1 MVSSFTRLDLTEKEN
16 MYVAKPL
23 KIKTCKA
30 VQWYFTKRWAFSAL
44 KLGCL
49 VSRYCIIHIFY
60 NYGPIPAS
68 FCIFSLF
75 SHYITIMQ
83 IEKKHRCCA
92 WDSNPGPQDGRR
104 RRNHRAMA
112 ATPNSYYFFSSIF
125 LALPLSTKSLSK
137 MNLCLFSCFGNQSQV
152 SRQNIF
158 PEQLAWHQSSR

>member
-1 MVSSFTRLDLTEKEN
+1 MGYFPVRYDPRVVIYERKMFIRLAT
-16 MYVAKPL
+16 
-23 KIKTCKA
+23 A

-137 MNLCLFSCFGNQSQV
+137 WICVCSAALEISHKCLDRISFQS
-152 SRQNIF
+152 N
-158 PEQLAWHQSSR
+158 